1 MATFYREGPY
11 GIIDLLDV
19 VLLLTELAGHGRI
32 YFSAQTTVPIETESG
47 TGSYD
52 IHFQVQ
58 YCFGNEHG

>member
-32 YFSAQTTVPIETESG
+32 YFSAQTTVPI
-47 TGSYD
+47 
-52 IHFQVQ
+52 
-58 YCFGNEHG
+58 